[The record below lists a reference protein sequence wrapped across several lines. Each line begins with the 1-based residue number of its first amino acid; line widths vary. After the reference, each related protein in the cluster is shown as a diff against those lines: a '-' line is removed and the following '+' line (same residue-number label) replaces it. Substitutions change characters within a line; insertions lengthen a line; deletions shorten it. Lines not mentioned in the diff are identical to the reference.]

1 MTISTIKTNRAM
13 LVREKGTIT
22 HLLPEVTGTSK
33 TTGNPYTIRE
43 FVIEV
48 NDEGYK
54 SLVHFKAINGKAEEL
69 HDAVVGDIVEVS
81 YKPSSREHNGRW
93 YDENRLLHVNVIR
106 QPAAN
111 AQASAPVQEPVDN
124 DLPF

>member
-1 MTISTIKTNRAM
+1 M
-13 LVREKGTIT
+13 LIREKGTIT

-54 SLVHFKAINGKAEEL
+54 SLVHFKALNDNAKTL
-69 HDAVVGDIVEVS
+69 HDAAVGDTVEVS
-81 YKPSSREHNGRW
+81 YKPSAHEHNGRW
-93 YDENRLLHVNVIR
+93 YDEQRLLGVELIR
-106 QPAAN
+106 LPKAA
-111 AQASAPVQEPVDN
+111 PEKEK
-124 DLPF
+124 DLPDFLQDDLEF

>member
-1 MTISTIKTNRAM
+1 MVI
-13 LVREKGTIT
+13 REEGIIT
-22 HLLPEVTGTSK
+22 HLMPEVSGTSK
-33 TTGNPYTIRE
+33 AGNAYTLRE

-54 SLVHFKAINGKAEEL
+54 NPLHFKALGSAVGELAE
-69 HDAVVGDIVEVS
+69 AVEGDTVEVS

-106 QPAAN
+106 QPAVNAP
-111 AQASAPVQEPVDN
+111 AQAE
-124 DLPF
+124 DLPEFDDSGLPF

>member
-1 MTISTIKTNRAM
+1 M

-22 HLLPEVTGTSK
+22 NLLPEVTGTSK

-54 SLVHFKAINGKAEEL
+54 SLVHFKALNDNAKTL
-69 HDAVVGDIVEVS
+69 HDAAEGDTVEVS
-81 YKPSSREHNGRW
+81 YKPSAHEHNGRW
-93 YDENRLLHVNVIR
+93 YDEQRLLGVELIR
-106 QPAAN
+106 LPK
-111 AQASAPVQEPVDN
+111 QEPKPKQDLPEDDNN

>member
-1 MTISTIKTNRAM
+1 M

-81 YKPSSREHNGRW
+81 YKPSAREHNGRW
-93 YDENRLLHVNVIR
+93 YDEQNLLGVNLVR
-106 QPAAN
+106 QTKP
-111 AQASAPVQEPVDN
+111 EPKKDLPEDDNN